1 MPSGSWEIWL
11 EEDVQIRTRMTLDRR
26 GNVRRF
32 TVQLELY
39 LDRWRPV
46 VRYDNAHGEAHIDYI
61 NPEGVTYE
69 KVWLNVYWPYN
80 DVMTVAEHELK
91 RTYDDH
97 IARFREQLE
106 GH

>member
-32 TVQLELY
+32 TVQLEHY

-69 KVWLNVYWPYN
+69 GLAQCVL
-80 DVMTVAEHELK
+80 A
-91 RTYDDH
+91 
-97 IARFREQLE
+97 I
-106 GH
+106 